1 MNNVRFAPEWRAS
14 VRLPVKAP
22 MSHAPRSRR
31 LILVVDDDAGLRD
44 SIRALLES
52 MGFLVSTAGNAW
64 EAICEV
70 GAQRPDL
77 ILTDIYMPEGDGYEL
92 ISAMRNFGE
101 AIPIVAMSGGA
112 LQYGVEDHLG
122 IAKRLGAEATLSKP
136 FRAAALVETVDRA
149 IDGRLVA

>member
-1 MNNVRFAPEWRAS
+1 MPHTR
-14 VRLPVKAP
+14 
-22 MSHAPRSRR
+22 RSRR
-31 LILVVDDDAGLRD
+31 LVLVVDDDAGLRD

-101 AIPIVAMSGGA
+101 TIPIVAMSGGP

-122 IAKRLGAEATLSKP
+122 IAKRLGAEATLPKP
-136 FRAAALVETVDRA
+136 FRAARK
-149 IDGRLVA
+149 RLCINRYDSGTSPWTRLGAG